1 VSNAIRIDDLREP
14 RLSPVQQAAIDA
26 TAGLQVE
33 LAVDEVLSAA
43 RERTG
48 LADFGPPDFLERLG
62 LLVDEWGADATMRP
76 LQRLSLR
83 NYLVRY
89 AANRLLLQ
97 DLWTRHP
104 EILQTEIRQPIIV
117 AGLPRSGTTHLVN
130 LLAADRRFRSLPL
143 WESYEP
149 LPLPGEKS
157 LPDGTDP
164 RYRRCADAWAGM
176 QATLPLLA
184 AMHPMNPDHIHEELE
199 LMGPDFASYNFE
211 WLSPSPRW
219 RDHYYAHDQ
228 TPHYEYMKNVLRTLT
243 HLRGPERWVLKCPQH
258 MEQLPVLRKV
268 FPDATVVIT
277 HRDPI
282 AVIQSS
288 VTMIAYGARMRLS
301 RIDTEGLMQY
311 WSDRIEHMLRACVR
325 DRAAWSK
332 DESLDVPFHE
342 FMADELGTV
351 ERIHALAG
359 SPLPPGARADLER
372 FLADHPRGKEGRV
385 VYDMKSDFGIEPA
398 QLRKRFAFYFE
409 AFPQVRTEA

>member
-1 VSNAIRIDDLREP
+1 MSHAIRIDDLREP
-14 RLSPVQQAAIDA
+14 RLSPAQQAAIDA

-33 LAVDEVLSAA
+33 LAVDEVLRAA

-62 LLVDEWGADATMRP
+62 LLVDEWGSDATMRP
-76 LQRLSLR
+76 LQRLNLR

-104 EILQTEIRQPIIV
+104 EILQTGIRQPIIV

-149 LPLPGEKS
+149 LPLPGEKP

-164 RYRRCADAWAGM
+164 RYLRCADAWAGM

-243 HLRGPERWVLKCPQH
+243 HLRGPDRWVLKCPQH
-258 MEQLPVLRKV
+258 MEQLPVLKKV

-332 DESLDVPFHE
+332 DESIDVPFHA

-359 SPLPPGARADLER
+359 SPLPADARADLER

-385 VYDMKSDFGIEPA
+385 VYDMKTDFGIEPA

>member
-1 VSNAIRIDDLREP
+1 
-14 RLSPVQQAAIDA
+14 
-26 TAGLQVE
+26 
-33 LAVDEVLSAA
+33 
-43 RERTG
+43 
-48 LADFGPPDFLERLG
+48 
-62 LLVDEWGADATMRP
+62 
-76 LQRLSLR
+76 
-83 NYLVRY
+83 
-89 AANRLLLQ
+89 
-97 DLWTRHP
+97 
-104 EILQTEIRQPIIV
+104 
-117 AGLPRSGTTHLVN
+117 
-130 LLAADRRFRSLPL
+130 
-143 WESYEP
+143 
-149 LPLPGEKS
+149 
-157 LPDGTDP
+157 
-164 RYRRCADAWAGM
+164 
-176 QATLPLLA
+176 
-184 AMHPMNPDHIHEELE
+184 
-199 LMGPDFASYNFE
+199 
-211 WLSPSPRW
+211 
-219 RDHYYAHDQ
+219 
-228 TPHYEYMKNVLRTLT
+228 
-243 HLRGPERWVLKCPQH
+243 
-258 MEQLPVLRKV
+258 VLRKV